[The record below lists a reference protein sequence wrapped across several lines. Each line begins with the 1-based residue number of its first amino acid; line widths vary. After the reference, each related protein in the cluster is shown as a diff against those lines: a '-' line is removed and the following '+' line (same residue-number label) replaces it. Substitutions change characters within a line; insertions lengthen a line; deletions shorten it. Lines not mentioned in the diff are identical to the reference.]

1 MKALRQQVERV
12 VRPLRASTRTKD
24 RMRAELLAH
33 LTLLYHE
40 ELARTADAATALDA
54 ATRRFGDS
62 ALLTQELQASVTLLE
77 QWACAP
83 LPGTR
88 WGYRRRNESI
98 GKWIF
103 RTTTAGS
110 LASAVAMA
118 LVVVLLAALRHKVNR
133 LGPTVP
139 FLIVVPCLI
148 WITLVTTFGCCEWIR
163 RQIVPAGSP
172 GKRLSRLA
180 NVLAS
185 GLLALLVSTAMAAVL
200 AVLAS
205 FTDLHSLIGREQ
217 AALGCVAWGLLMVG
231 ILAIQVRDWIAAARR
246 FDDWE
251 SLDLH
256 DDCQSCVST

>member
-40 ELARTADAATALDA
+40 ELAIAADAATALNA
-54 ATRRFGDS
+54 ASRRLGDP

-77 QWACAP
+77 QWTCVP

-88 WGYRRRNESI
+88 WGYRRRSESI

-110 LASAVAMA
+110 LASGVTMA
-118 LVVVLLAALRHKVNR
+118 LVVVLLAALNHKVDR
-133 LGPTVP
+133 LGAVVP
-139 FLIVVPCLI
+139 FLLGVPFLM
-148 WITLVTTFGCCEWIR
+148 WITLVTNFSCSEWIR
-163 RQIVPAGSP
+163 RQIESADPP
-172 GKRLSRLA
+172 GKRLSRFA
-180 NVLAS
+180 NVLA
-185 GLLALLVSTAMAAVL
+185 GGMLTLLVSMAVAAVM
-200 AVLAS
+200 AVMLLRSDADHLVS
-205 FTDLHSLIGREQ
+205 REQ
-217 AALGCVAWGLLMVG
+217 AAVGCAAWGALMVVV
-231 ILAIQVRDWIAAARR
+231 LAIQVRDWIAAARR

-251 SLDLH
+251 SLDLN
-256 DDCQSCVST
+256 DDCQGSLSV